1 MNVYDI
7 ISKLHIIKIKILKS
21 ITIDLLDRKAYK
33 LLKDLERLN
42 LIRLKE
48 VSNQNLSP
56 NKNIQRLK
64 GSMKKQPKAKLDE
77 ELRRIR
83 NEWN

>member
-1 MNVYDI
+1 M
-7 ISKLHIIKIKILKS
+7 KS
-21 ITIDLLDRKAYK
+21 ITIDLLDHRAYE

-42 LIRLKE
+42 LISLKDE
-48 VSNQNLSP
+48 SHQNLSP
-56 NKNIQRLK
+56 NKNIQKLK

-83 NEWN
+83 NEWD